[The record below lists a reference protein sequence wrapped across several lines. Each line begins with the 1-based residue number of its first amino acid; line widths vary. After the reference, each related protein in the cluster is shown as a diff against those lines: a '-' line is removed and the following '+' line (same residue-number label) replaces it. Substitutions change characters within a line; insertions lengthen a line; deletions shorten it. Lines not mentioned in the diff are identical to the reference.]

1 LLPLPANAPLPSI
14 TSLGLDTGDAEPLTT
29 YWTFY
34 WAVAAAQLARWL
46 PSRPARLLDLSGPR
60 ARCSVQAAA
69 AGHTVVELLSREE
82 GGAVQCA
89 APRWTTHVDG
99 ATVDGATV
107 DGATVDGAT
116 VDGATV
122 DGTARGRSARGRSA
136 KRRAARGK
144 DPGGGAGRPGTA
156 GRARRGRIHPVAVEP
171 GTLGFLADGCM
182 DAVIAEDRVLSRHL
196 VTEAIMAEIARVLR
210 PGGRALLC
218 VDSLVLGMAILA
230 EQKYWAHLSDVPRA
244 EVVLVP
250 WPNGIITR
258 CFWIEELRELLL
270 DAGLEAE
277 WIRPR
282 TVLSPST
289 VEHVLAVAPREL
301 ARLVRTE
308 LATPVGEESVG
319 IHLVASAVK
328 PG

>member
-1 LLPLPANAPLPSI
+1 LLPLPANARLPSI
-14 TSLGLDTGDAEPLTT
+14 TSLGLDTRDAEPLTT

-69 AGHTVVELLSREE
+69 AGHTVVELLGRGE
-82 GGAVQCA
+82 
-89 APRWTTHVDG
+89 
-99 ATVDGATV
+99 
-107 DGATVDGAT
+107 
-116 VDGATV
+116 
-122 DGTARGRSARGRSA
+122 GTAG
-136 KRRAARGK
+136 
-144 DPGGGAGRPGTA
+144 PGGGGAA
-156 GRARRGRIHPVAVEP
+156 CRGRIHSVVADP
-171 GTLGFLADGCM
+171 GALGFLADGCM

-196 VTEAIMAEIARVLR
+196 VTEATVAEIARVLR

-270 DAGLEAE
+270 DVGLESE

-289 VEHVLAVAPREL
+289 VEHVLGAAPREL

-308 LATPVGEESVG
+308 LATPVGDESVG

-328 PG
+328 RR

>member
-1 LLPLPANAPLPSI
+1 MLPLPAKSSLPSI
-14 TSLGLDTGDAEPLTT
+14 ISLGFDTGDAEPLTT

-46 PSRPARLLDLSGPR
+46 PRRPARVLDLSGPR
-60 ARCSVQAAA
+60 ARCAVQAAV
-69 AGHTVVELLSREE
+69 AGHTVVELLGR
-82 GGAVQCA
+82 AAA
-89 APRWTTHVDG
+89 APALG
-99 ATVDGATV
+99 QSPQ
-107 DGATVDGAT
+107 
-116 VDGATV
+116 
-122 DGTARGRSARGRSA
+122 SAAAQA
-136 KRRAARGK
+136 K
-144 DPGGGAGRPGTA
+144 A
-156 GRARRGRIHPVAVEP
+156 GRAKTGRAKARTGRIHSVVAEP
-171 GTLGFLADGCM
+171 GTLGFLADGSM

-196 VTEAIMAEIARVLR
+196 VTEATVAEIARVLR

-258 CFWIEELRELLL
+258 CFWAEELRELLI
-270 DAGLEAE
+270 DVGLEAE

-301 ARLVRTE
+301 TRLVRTE
-308 LATPVGEESVG
+308 LATPIGDESVG

-328 PG
+328 RG